1 MVRGA
6 SCSPFVGPIAGLHGA
21 LHYTLTPRMN
31 VSAAR
36 PRRTNALRMKQS
48 LECDQMTAVNSGAPL
63 PAISARDPRRNAP
76 KHCGVNVSGQ
86 RAPMKC

>member
-21 LHYTLTPRMN
+21 LYYKLTPHI
-31 VSAAR
+31 SAAR

-76 KHCGVNVSGQ
+76 KHCGVHASGQ
-86 RAPMKC
+86 RTPMKL